1 MFTDL
6 IVIDQLTRVKR
17 LVEADQKDLA
27 IQTLMVMIEARQE
40 RVTERE
46 LEMQAGM
53 NT

>member
-6 IVIDQLTRVKR
+6 IILDQLTQVKR

-40 RVTERE
+40 RVTE
-46 LEMQAGM
+46 LEMQSGM
-53 NT
+53 NA